1 SSLISSVT
9 YRTISS
15 WIGANHSQP
24 LRSTSSSSASIVF
37 FVCIA
42 ASPCTLALGPCRI
55 AWLIA
60 LFLRLAF
67 SYFGSFHLPCGINS
81 RLFLAS
87 GSRLFL
93 DLSPIHTNP
102 LRLAKAC
109 VSLINPSILRYLSK
123 NDSRNSSAS
132 STPMPSESDSPYL
145 LAPYI
150 DDSST
155 TF

>member
-1 SSLISSVT
+1 CGVCVVRPESL
-9 YRTISS
+9 
-15 WIGANHSQP
+15 
-24 LRSTSSSSASIVF
+24 SAIY
-37 FVCIA
+37 
-42 ASPCTLALGPCRI
+42 TLSLHDALPI
-55 AWLIA
+55 WLIA

-155 TF
+155 TFICFRYSVSEPSGNL